1 MSPSPP
7 PFPPNRPALREIIS
21 TEKIVDWPLRPL
33 QRIAAR
39 CCQSSSEITPRYH
52 LKFPPSGFCFLSGG
66 TDRGTLWRSYAP
78 PFSNLSMLLL
88 AVTGIV
94 GALDEKLEVA

>member
-1 MSPSPP
+1 LAIATASAD
-7 PFPPNRPALREIIS
+7 RRAALSIIMR
-21 TEKIVDWPLRPL
+21 K
-33 QRIAAR
+33 
-39 CCQSSSEITPRYH
+39 ITPRYH
-52 LKFPPSGFCFLSGG
+52 LKFPLSGFCFLSGG

-94 GALDEKLEVA
+94 DALGRKARSRMTFGACGKPNARVSS